1 MNGGDEQPGT
11 AQAGVATWIADQSIS
26 ALKSH
31 VWPATGLKGK
41 EMPSR
46 VTWNPG
52 LLSPGSTFFP
62 LDQKQVVR
70 RQSPALTEPGSQ
82 GGTQSGLRESQS
94 RFQGSPVIREAPD
107 HGKWL
112 TDQSARE
119 AGGAG
124 VSVGRLPEGAVWR
137 PLRKQELGK

>member
-11 AQAGVATWIADQSIS
+11 AQAAVATWIADQSIS

-31 VWPATGLKGK
+31 VWPATGLKGN

-70 RQSPALTEPGSQ
+70 RQSPALTEQ
-82 GGTQSGLRESQS
+82 GGTQSGLSESQS

-107 HGKWL
+107 CGKRL

-124 VSVGRLPEGAVWR
+124 VSVGRLPEGAGWR